1 MKVPDATHRR
11 IKERLWR
18 VAEGLN
24 WPTLSDKQKSK
35 FYEEWIRES
44 DVGGVLS
51 RYLNAGSV
59 RVYIKDTIMKPY
71 GRDRIKEFPPVLKL
85 LGLPEDA
92 RVRGELHQAA
102 RSTTGGW
109 QGDLLGTGEGL
120 EGDSLR
126 SLRKGIRCSV
136 RRAFRGR
143 DHVSQPESV
152 QQSEYRQNDRSS
164 SGEIGNPES
173 CVVRRMS
180 GQVSG

>member
-11 IKERLWR
+11 IKEKLWR

-92 RVRGELHQAA
+92 RVAQNYIKPHGRRLVDGKVICWGLAKDWKAILFAVFERACVA
-102 RSTTGGW
+102 RSGVPFAAVIMFPTG
-109 QGDLLGTGEGL
+109 
-120 EGDSLR
+120 
-126 SLRKGIRCSV
+126 KC
-136 RRAFRGR
+136 
-143 DHVSQPESV
+143 
-152 QQSEYRQNDRSS
+152 QQSEYRQMIEAAAERL
-164 SGEIGNPES
+164 EIPNL
-173 CVVRRMS
+173 VWYDA
-180 GQVSG
+180 

>member
-1 MKVPDATHRR
+1 MKVPDATHRK
-11 IKERLWR
+11 IKEKLWR

-85 LGLPEDA
+85 LGLPENAPVAENYIKPHGRRLVDGKVICWGLA
-92 RVRGELHQAA
+92 RDWKAILFAVFERAYVA
-102 RSTTGGW
+102 RSGVPFAAVIMFPTG
-109 QGDLLGTGEGL
+109 
-120 EGDSLR
+120 
-126 SLRKGIRCSV
+126 KC
-136 RRAFRGR
+136 
-143 DHVSQPESV
+143 
-152 QQSEYRQNDRSS
+152 QQSEYRQMIEAAAERL
-164 SGEIGNPES
+164 EIPIL
-173 CVVRRMS
+173 VWYDV
-180 GQVSG
+180 